1 MERSISEIRKLA
13 ARFAE
18 SSDSPVDADKAERV
32 LRAGHGCEFATAM
45 FAQFRDTH
53 EPWEEAELE
62 ELKTRVEQ
70 IVDQTPFLGAYLF
83 ARLYPVAAR
92 PACSRASASRS
103 SAEPSMAS
111 SVGTASARPRSL
123 LRWRHGALIDAHEAR
138 ETPAPLPRPP
148 AHGEVC
154 ALRVRRWCSV
164 PTG

>member
-1 MERSISEIRKLA
+1 MSVRLRGKSTVERSISEIRKLA

-53 EPWEEAELE
+53 EPWEYAELQ
-62 ELKTRVEQ
+62 ELMTRVEQ

-92 PACSRASASRS
+92 HRAHTICNAIELWFAQAPIPGAGEALGILSEESI
-103 SAEPSMAS
+103 
-111 SVGTASARPRSL
+111 RPRFKKRIADWGSRL
-123 LRWRHGALIDAHEAR
+123 
-138 ETPAPLPRPP
+138 
-148 AHGEVC
+148 V
-154 ALRVRRWCSV
+154 
-164 PTG
+164 